1 MSDSPRNLWRSMT
14 QTVTQAV
21 QTVQARFDWSQVPV
35 QETSRK
41 TELWVEVAGQRYVY
55 PLLGDRYILG
65 RSRTKADI
73 VIDSEIVSG
82 RHAELRRLTPTGVF
96 EIRDLNSTN
105 GLYRRREQMLVDV
118 LHNGDVLTLGPPE
131 LKHGVTLRFVNPPPR
146 WVQGLRYGLYGL
158 LGLSLLGG
166 GILTA
171 EAAKVSVHP
180 IPAIEQGPIIL
191 LDREGQPINPI
202 DSRPHQELRRLE
214 DFSPYL
220 IHGVLASEDS
230 RYYWH
235 MGVDPLGLVRA
246 ILTNVRGGELREGA
260 STLSQQLAR
269 TLFRR
274 YVGTDDSLGRKWREM
289 VVALKLETFYSKDD
303 LLLAYLNRVYLGVG
317 NTGFEDAAQF
327 FFDKSAKD
335 LTLNEAATLVG
346 ILPAPNRFN
355 PVRDYDAAVDYRNRV
370 LLRMVQQGRVS
381 KEEADRARRSRIEL
395 SPKAKEVFAA
405 QRAPYYTDHVYGEL
419 DRLLGEDLA
428 QEGNLIVQTG
438 LDPMWQATAEASLK
452 TFISQVAASYGVSQ
466 GAILT
471 LEPSTG
477 LIRALVGGV
486 DYQQS
491 QFNRATLA
499 MRQPGST
506 FKIFVFTEAL
516 RQGRSPGEMLSCDPL
531 FWQGQRFEGCR
542 RGGGAMDLAT
552 GLALSE
558 NPIALRLAQEVGLQ
572 PTIQLARKMG
582 LDTPLQAVPGL
593 VLGQSETTLLQMSGA
608 FAVLA
613 NGGKH
618 LRPHAILEVRD
629 AGDCTTPSNWQTC
642 RPIYQA
648 SKESPQPVLAAAI
661 AQQMTDLLTAAVNR
675 GTGRAAAL
683 SQPVAGKT
691 GTTNDGRDLWFI
703 GYVPTADVLTGIWL
717 GNDDNSPTQG
727 SSGLAA
733 ALWGDY
739 MGQVLP

>member
-1 MSDSPRNLWRSMT
+1 MT

-21 QTVQARFDWSQVPV
+21 QTVQARLDWSQVPV
-35 QETSRK
+35 QETARK
-41 TELWVEVAGQRYVY
+41 TELWVEVAGRRQVY

-82 RHAELRRLTPTGVF
+82 CHAELRRLTPTGVF

-105 GLYRRREQMLVDV
+105 GLYRRRQQMAVDV

-131 LKHGVTLRFVNPPPR
+131 IKDVVTLRFVNPPPR
-146 WVQGLRYGLYGL
+146 WVKGICYGLYGL
-158 LGLSLLGG
+158 LGLTLLGG
-166 GILTA
+166 GLITY
-171 EAAKVSVHP
+171 EATKVSVHP

-191 LDREGQPINPI
+191 LDRQGQPLNPI

-235 MGVDPLGLVRA
+235 FGVDPLGLGRA
-246 ILTNVRGGELREGA
+246 IFTNVRGGEVREGA

-269 TLFRR
+269 TLFRS

-289 VVALKLETFYSKDD
+289 IVALKLEAFYSKDD
-303 LLLAYLNRVYLGVG
+303 LLLAYLNRVYLGMG

-327 FFDKSAKD
+327 FFDKPAKD

-355 PVRDYDAAVDYRNRV
+355 PLRDYDAAVDYRNRV

-395 SPKAKEVFAA
+395 SPKAKEVLAA
-405 QRAPYYTDHVYGEL
+405 QRAPYYTDHVYAEL
-419 DRLLGEDLA
+419 EQLLGENLA

-438 LDPMWQATAEASLK
+438 LDPTWQTTAETTLK
-452 TFISQVAASYGVSQ
+452 TFIEQVAAGYGVSQ
-466 GAILT
+466 GALLT
-471 LEPSTG
+471 LEPSTS

-499 MRQPGST
+499 LRQPGST
-506 FKIFVFTEAL
+506 FKIFVFAEAL
-516 RQGRSPGEMLSCDPL
+516 RQGRSPRETLSCDPL

-542 RGGGAMDLAT
+542 QGGGAMDLAT

-558 NPIALRLAQEVGLQ
+558 NPVALRLAQQVGLQ
-572 PTIQLARKMG
+572 PTIQLAQKMG
-582 LDTPLQAVPGL
+582 LTTPLQAVPGL
-593 VLGQSETTLLQMSGA
+593 VLGQSETTLLDMSGA

-613 NGGKH
+613 NGGKRI
-618 LRPHAILEVRD
+618 RPHAILQVRD
-629 AGDCTTPSNWQTC
+629 AGDCRTPNDWQTC
-642 RPIYQA
+642 RLIYQA
-648 SKESPQPVLAAAI
+648 SSESPEPVLPEEVAH
-661 AQQMTDLLTAAVNR
+661 QMTDLLTAVVSR

-683 SQPVAGKT
+683 GWPVAGKT

-703 GYVPTADVLTGIWL
+703 GYVPSADVLTGIWL

-739 MGQVLP
+739 MGQVLSD